1 MPYIYI
7 SRHNLLG
14 RLVDQNSVSKTTI
27 VDLTGYILETRTSWR
42 SQAPEV
48 QAFYLYPRQQM
59 V

>member
-27 VDLTGYILETRTSWR
+27 VDLTGYILETRTS
-42 SQAPEV
+42 
-48 QAFYLYPRQQM
+48 
-59 V
+59 